1 MATDTQHCL
10 AAYGD
15 PSKPAFQ
22 KKWLEIFTLPP
33 DIASSFPPYPG
44 VPHVTR
50 IQMNKFAWPAFC
62 AVMREL
68 IATGLSKEFKTY
80 DGCVNLRLKRGINE
94 YSIHS
99 WGLALDFN
107 ANLNPLGRAKGA
119 RGTWSEKFLAV
130 WRKHGWVCG
139 ADWTGRP
146 DGMHFQFTNSFP
158 S

>member
-1 MATDTQHCL
+1 MTDTQHCQ
-10 AAYGD
+10 AVYGD

-22 KKWLEIFTLPP
+22 SKWLEIFPLPA
-33 DIASSFPPYPG
+33 DIAAIFPPYPG
-44 VPHVTR
+44 VPHITR
-50 IQMNKFAWPAFC
+50 IQMNKYTWPAFC

-68 IATGLSKEFKTY
+68 IATGLHKEFKTY

-107 ANLNPLGRAKGA
+107 AAQNPLGVAWGTRKGMFSKA
-119 RGTWSEKFLAV
+119 FLDV

-139 ADWTGRP
+139 ADFTRG
-146 DGMHFQFTNSFP
+146 DGMHFQFTTTFP
-158 S
+158 A